1 MALSSV
7 LGQKRIAEKK
17 AQCPLEIQI
26 TNVTSHFHRKLS
38 EQAKKFI
45 SDYKSSEKFTN
56 IEISELI
63 QHSDQE
69 LLKFISQLTSSKEI
83 KHKLFVSQEEK
94 AISPKL
100 IRQFYTLCVLLFN
113 TNNAWGGPLH
123 MLLTEA
129 MVAIW
134 S

>member
-17 AQCPLEIQI
+17 AQCPLDIQI
-26 TNVTSHFHRKLS
+26 TNVTSHFHKKLS
-38 EQAKKFI
+38 KQAKTFI
-45 SDYKSSEKFTN
+45 SDYKSPEKFTN

-69 LLKFISQLTSSKEI
+69 LLKFISQLTSSKR
-83 KHKLFVSQEEK
+83 KLYVSQEEK

-100 IRQFYTLCVLLFN
+100 IRHFYTLCVLF
-113 TNNAWGGPLH
+113 
-123 MLLTEA
+123 
-129 MVAIW
+129 I
-134 S
+134 